1 MRRDAKLP
9 ILAFEAH
16 MDTVGFEGMTIPP
29 LTPEVRD
36 GRMYGRGTA
45 DTKGSMAAMLVA
57 LDQLRTADLP
67 LNLMFIG
74 SCAEETGCEG
84 VPLLDLSPWPVSGII
99 VGEPTSNQPVVAHKA
114 HVWFDL
120 VCTGRAAHGSR
131 PDAGVNAIYRMTDVI
146 QWLRAEFIP
155 ELAGHVAE
163 GFAGSTLSVDIIQ
176 GGHKV
181 NIVPDRCSISVDV
194 RLVPTA
200 PREDE
205 MLKSL
210 TARIRTATGVDVT
223 VANVHSSPGLS
234 IDRGSPLVRALCGAI
249 ELHGDIPDVGAV
261 SYCTDAGVFD
271 RQGYPAVVFGP
282 GSILQAHAAEEFIAL
297 AELHRAVDILTAAAR
312 RFATG

>member
-1 MRRDAKLP
+1 
-9 ILAFEAH
+9 
-16 MDTVGFEGMTIPP
+16 
-29 LTPEVRD
+29 
-36 GRMYGRGTA
+36 
-45 DTKGSMAAMLVA
+45 
-57 LDQLRTADLP
+57 
-67 LNLMFIG
+67 
-74 SCAEETGCEG
+74 
-84 VPLLDLSPWPVSGII
+84 
-99 VGEPTSNQPVVAHKA
+99 
-114 HVWFDL
+114 
-120 VCTGRAAHGSR
+120 
-131 PDAGVNAIYRMTDVI
+131 
-146 QWLRAEFIP
+146 
-155 ELAGHVAE
+155 
-163 GFAGSTLSVDIIQ
+163 
-176 GGHKV
+176 
-181 NIVPDRCSISVDV
+181 VDV